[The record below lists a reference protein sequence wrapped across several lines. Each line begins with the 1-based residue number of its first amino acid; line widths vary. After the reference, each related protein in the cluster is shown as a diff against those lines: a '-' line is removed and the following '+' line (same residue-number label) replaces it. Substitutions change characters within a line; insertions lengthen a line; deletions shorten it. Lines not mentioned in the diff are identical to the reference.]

1 MPDALPIIDPSQEL
15 ASAYV
20 LPAEDIVEQA
30 RNFRVLLPQSECQQ
44 DNPEEIVV
52 CAPTSTRDQRLV
64 YSGPPPRPMMDELGE
79 ALYFKIGPVE
89 LGSIPT
95 EGGAR
100 GLGMRIK
107 F

>member
-20 LPAEDIVEQA
+20 LPAEDIVEKA
-30 RNFRVLLPQSECQQ
+30 RSFRVLLHRSECQQ
-44 DNPEEIVV
+44 DNPQEIVV

-64 YSGPPPRPMMDELGE
+64 YSGPPPKPMMDELGE

-89 LGSIPT
+89 LGSVPT
-95 EGGAR
+95 QDGAR
-100 GLGMRIK
+100 ALGMRVK